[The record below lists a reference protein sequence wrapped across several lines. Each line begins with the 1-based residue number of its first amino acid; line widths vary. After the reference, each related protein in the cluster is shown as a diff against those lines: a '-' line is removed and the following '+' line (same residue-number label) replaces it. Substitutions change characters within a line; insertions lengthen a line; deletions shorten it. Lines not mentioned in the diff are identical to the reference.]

1 MTEEDIQEAMVQTVS
16 TLSVKLNGSPNPD
29 PDHRYAIITIV
40 VDTQTDDDTKIL
52 TNLSSNQST
61 LVDILQSAI
70 AAAQR
75 FSSIPLKAPGQN

>member
-1 MTEEDIQEAMVQTVS
+1 MTEENIQEAMVQTVS

-40 VDTQTDDDTKIL
+40 VDKQTDGDTKIL

-61 LVDILQSAI
+61 LVDLLQSAS
-70 AAAQR
+70 AA
-75 FSSIPLKAPGQN
+75 SH